1 MWETVYL
8 LGAYQP
14 TTRNDGDP
22 NSDVTILGTIDNEIG
37 DGQGANIFMEC
48 LNGESLMSDDITK
61 NYNAHTVVHE
71 IGHLFGGEH
80 EHGCI
85 MVQGTE
91 KIGKKF
97 DNDTLEKI
105 RDIDHP

>member
-48 LNGESLMSDDITK
+48 LNGESLMSNGLTTSLKTITL
-61 NYNAHTVVHE
+61 TL
-71 IGHLFGGEH
+71 LFMKSVIYSGESMNMDALWFR
-80 EHGCI
+80 EQKKLVRSLI
-85 MVQGTE
+85 M
-91 KIGKKF
+91 I
-97 DNDTLEKI
+97 
-105 RDIDHP
+105 H